1 MSPND
6 LQSYLN
12 IIFLLS
18 GVIFNVAF
26 WYFKLQDIE
35 ERLKTSSKR
44 IGMLEVL
51 TYRIINYG
59 NRKLDWDFPFYED
72 KERE

>member
-1 MSPND
+1 MNFNE
-6 LQSYLN
+6 LQAVLN
-12 IIFLLS
+12 ISLLL
-18 GVIFNVAF
+18 GGLIFNIAIW
-26 WYFKLQDIE
+26 WYKIKDLE

-44 IGMLEVL
+44 IGRLETL

-72 KERE
+72 ETQE

>member
-1 MSPND
+1 M
-6 LQSYLN
+6 N
-12 IIFLLS
+12 ISEIQGLLTIVFMLS

-35 ERLKTSSKR
+35 KRLTTAGKR
-44 IGMLEVL
+44 IGRLETL

-72 KERE
+72 ETEE